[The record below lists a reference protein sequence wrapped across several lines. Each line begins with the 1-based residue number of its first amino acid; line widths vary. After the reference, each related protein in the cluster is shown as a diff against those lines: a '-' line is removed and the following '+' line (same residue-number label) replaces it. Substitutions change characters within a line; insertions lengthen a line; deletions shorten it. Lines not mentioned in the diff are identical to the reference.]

1 MIERIRRFVTTAL
14 TIALSLYTLYE
25 VNYASLA
32 PMSQLAAFAM
42 LGTMLCFMMYPLHPR
57 FKDNRILQGVDLL
70 LAAGTAFCCGY
81 VVYEGQDLI
90 SRSGNNTD
98 FDLNVAIVGTL
109 LMIEATRRSI
119 GWALPI
125 LAAVFLAYAFCGP
138 QMPDW
143 AFPHRGYGVD
153 RIAPQLF
160 LKTEGI
166 FSTAMRVMFT
176 YVFLFVVFGAFLEI
190 SGASKFIVN
199 FAQKVFGRSPGGPAK
214 VSVLASGLM
223 GSLSGS
229 AVANAVTTGTFT
241 IPMMRTAGFRPHIAG
256 GITAAAAS
264 GGALVP
270 PVMGAGAYMML
281 ELIDDVTFLQIA
293 KAAIVPAVLYY
304 VSILLIVHFYAR
316 RVGTAA
322 PQPSGD
328 AQQSLWQY
336 EGLVFFGALG
346 ALIAFLFKF
355 TPFRAVTYSLEV
367 ILLMTII
374 SPRVAVGLG
383 NRLCALAVCG
393 GATAGVA
400 MLRTHPEWSNDVPVV
415 GGVIQLLLRPDANLS
430 ISDWTTWADAA
441 IPGMI
446 LVLLLGL
453 LNATWRVMI
462 LEAFQRAARGG
473 VSLVSAAACVGVVI
487 GVVSLTGV
495 GSKFPNA
502 ILPIA
507 RESLLAALFLIMC
520 CSIVLGMGLP
530 SAVCYLLM
538 ATLIAPVLSNLTVN
552 GHNVIPLAAHLFIF
566 YFGMM
571 SMVTPPVALAAYAS
585 AGIADA
591 KIMPTALAAFRFS
604 LVGFTLPYMF
614 VYRPELLLMNID
626 GGPADPWIACLQ
638 IAIALLGICSL
649 AGGIAGFLIHSTSWP
664 IRIGLLIAAAML
676 LSPAVEINGQQWDAW
691 VNGAGAVLFA
701 VMSLLNWGSGGDPD
715 QQPSSPQ
722 PSSAEPAT
730 PA

>member
-1 MIERIRRFVTTAL
+1 
-14 TIALSLYTLYE
+14 
-25 VNYASLA
+25 
-32 PMSQLAAFAM
+32 
-42 LGTMLCFMMYPLHPR
+42 
-57 FKDNRILQGVDLL
+57 
-70 LAAGTAFCCGY
+70 
-81 VVYEGQDLI
+81 YEGQDLI
-90 SRSGNNTD
+90 ARSGNNTD

-109 LMIEATRRSI
+109 LMVEATRRSI

-125 LAAVFLAYAFCGP
+125 LAGIFLAYAFCGP

-241 IPMMRTAGFRPHIAG
+241 IPMMRTAGFRPHIAA

-304 VSILLIVHFYAR
+304 VSILMIVHFYAR

-322 PQPSGD
+322 TQPSSD
-328 AQQSLWQY
+328 SQQSLWQY

-355 TPFRAVTYSLEV
+355 TPFRAVTYSLEI

-374 SPRVAVGLG
+374 SPRVAVSQF
-383 NRLCALAVCG
+383 NRLRALGVFGA
-393 GATAGVA
+393 ATAAVA
-400 MLRTHPEWSNDVPVV
+400 LLRVHPDWSDGVPVL
-415 GGVIQLLLRPDANLS
+415 GGLIQFVLRPDTNLS
-430 ISDWTTWADAA
+430 ISNWTTWADAA

-453 LNATWRVMI
+453 LDATWRVMI
-462 LEAFQRAARGG
+462 LDAFQRAARGG

-495 GSKFPNA
+495 GNAFPNA
-502 ILPIA
+502 IVPIA
-507 RESLLAALFLIMC
+507 KESLLGALFLIMC

-538 ATLIAPVLSNLTVN
+538 ATLIGPVLSNL
-552 GHNVIPLAAHLFIF
+552 GVIPLAAHLFIF

-614 VYRPELLLMNID
+614 IYRPELLLMNAE

-638 IAIALLGICSL
+638 ITIALLGICSL
-649 AGGIAGFLIHSTSWP
+649 AGGIAGYLIHSARWP
-664 IRIGLLIAAAML
+664 MRAGLLIAAALL
-676 LSPAVEINGQQWDAW
+676 LSPAVEINGQQWDVW

-701 VMSLLNWGSGGDPD
+701 VMSLLNWRSGSDPD

-722 PSSAEPAT
+722 PAT